1 MKKLFGL
8 FPLLTACYLEMD
20 VSINAGI
27 NERTETGESQTA
39 EDGETSDETYSDDQ
53 DDQDDQYID
62 SDNDGIAD
70 VEDPTPNGQ
79 QECYIA
85 MPEYQEGYA
94 GQFIGFE
101 IETQGVYVSDI
112 MVTFID
118 SVGIIVANQFADF
131 DPASEQI
138 AFAIPEH
145 LYSDLYQIYISVEN
159 DPDCTTSGTL
169 YVISQYEDNDG
180 DGFSEEDGDC
190 NDEDS
195 NIHPAMPEYEN
206 GMDDNCDG
214 VIDEG
219 YQSDRELDIQLF
231 HSLCFE
237 DNAPFYP
244 SIHTYRHDEIT
255 VQWDSD
261 QFDTDQLQLVIITV
275 DTAAVVT
282 YQDVTNNG
290 FFSMPLPAMDYGN
303 YVISV
308 LSYEQCVNT
317 LLQVEEV

>member
-1 MKKLFGL
+1 MKKLIGL
-8 FPLLTACYLEMD
+8 FPLFTACYLEMD

-27 NERTETGESQTA
+27 NERAETTESQTA
-39 EDGETSDETYSDDQ
+39 QDGDYSDD
-53 DDQDDQYID
+53 
-62 SDNDGIAD
+62 GTAD

-85 MPEYQEGYA
+85 MPEFQEGYA

-101 IETQGVYVSDI
+101 IEAQGDVFDF

-118 SVGIIVANQFADF
+118 SAGIIVANQFADF
-131 DPASEQI
+131 DPASSQI
-138 AFAIPEH
+138 SFAIPEH
-145 LYSDLYQIYISVEN
+145 LYSELYQIYISVEN

-190 NDEDS
+190 DDEDS
-195 NIHPAMPEYEN
+195 SINPAMPEYEN
-206 GMDDNCDG
+206 GIDDNCNDQ
-214 VIDEG
+214 IDEG
-219 YQSDRELDIQLF
+219 YQSDRALDIQLF

-237 DNAPFYP
+237 DNVPYYP
-244 SIHTYRHDEIT
+244 SIRTYRHDEIT
-255 VQWDSD
+255 VQWDSN
-261 QFDTDQLQLVIITV
+261 QFETDQVHLVIITEF
-275 DTAAVVT
+275 TAEVLT

-308 LSYEQCVNT
+308 LSEEQCVNT
-317 LLQVEEV
+317 LLQVQEV